1 MNVSNRPDRVTET
14 LAAVLAAVAVFAGIV
29 APPAI
34 LVVAL
39 GIIGLGLIGRLRDV
53 RIQTAREVQNPR

>member
-1 MNVSNRPDRVTET
+1 MNAPNHPDRVTEI